1 MQRTTFLSFRT
12 IFCTLTVLTTQKIKN
27 LKKIKKT
34 PRDIILHK
42 CIINDNLMMYCSW
55 DIRHDRQKFLSFY
68 FLTIQKIKILKEWK
82 KHLEIS
88 SFHKYAPKIM
98 IICYAVPEIWHMTHV
113 ILIFHFGLFLPFY
126 PLPPPPPPLTAQK
139 IKISKNERKAWR
151 YHHFTQVYQ
160 ILWLDDVWFL
170 KYGARQADGQMDGW
184 KKWHI
189 EVGTPHKNL
198 ESWD

>member
-68 FLTIQKIKILKEWK
+68 FVTIQKIKILKEWK

-126 PLPPPPPPLTAQK
+126 PLPPPPPPNSPKNQNFKKWKKDLE
-139 IKISKNERKAWR
+139 ISSFYTSVPNIMIRWCMVPEIWC
-151 YHHFTQVYQ
+151 TTGG
-160 ILWLDDVWFL
+160 WT
-170 KYGARQADGQMDGW
+170 DGW
-184 KKWHI
+184 MEK
-189 EVGTPHKNL
+189 VTYRSGYST
-198 ESWD
+198 